1 MWITFIY
8 PSIGDIHKWYLS
20 LEGADDVQSN
30 FVTKLKI
37 KKIKGKKL
45 LKKSFLNNLGLFFS
59 ATKTFLITFRLFLIK
74 KIDKTPTRETTPG
87 LIIKPTKHK
96 KLKLK

>member
-1 MWITFIY
+1 M
-8 PSIGDIHKWYLS
+8 
-20 LEGADDVQSN
+20 QSN

-59 ATKTFLITFRLFLIK
+59 ANENVLNNFQIISNK
-74 KIDKTPTRETTPG
+74 KN
-87 LIIKPTKHK
+87 
-96 KLKLK
+96 

>member
-1 MWITFIY
+1 MWIIFIY
-8 PSIGDIHKWYLS
+8 PSIRDINKWYLS

-59 ATKTFLITFRLFLIK
+59 ANENVLNNFQIISNK
-74 KIDKTPTRETTPG
+74 KNW
-87 LIIKPTKHK
+87 
-96 KLKLK
+96 